1 MKLHRHL
8 VRNTSLILLLAGLAG
23 CGTPQS
29 PGTSDSTGSS
39 SGAATTPAASP
50 SPSPLP
56 SPSPAS
62 TPEPSTAPSETTV
75 AAGDVVK
82 NPCGPPPA
90 GKFDQRTGENGEFCV
105 LWKDAASDEQGFRVT
120 VEYGSMETFSYDLPA
135 NTTSF
140 VLPNDAT
147 PQTGSNKCARS
158 SFSITVEALQPS
170 GATLVDGMAMDAE
183 CQP

>member
-23 CGTPQS
+23 CGTPQNPS
-29 PGTSDSTGSS
+29 TSDSTGSS
-39 SGAATTPAASP
+39 SGTAAAPAASP

-62 TPEPSTAPSETTV
+62 TSEPSAAPSETTA
-75 AAGDVVK
+75 AAGDVAK
-82 NPCGPPPA
+82 DPCGPPPT
-90 GKFDQRTGENGEFCV
+90 GNFDQRAGENGEFCV
-105 LWKDAASDEQGFRVT
+105 LWKDAFSDEQGFRVR
-120 VEYGSMETFSYDLPA
+120 VEYGSMEQFSYDLPA

-147 PQTGSNKCARS
+147 PQAGSSKCARS
-158 SFSITVEALQPS
+158 SFSITVEALQTS